1 MSLLKW
7 FSVFFFCS
15 LGLNAQDLEPKI
27 AQDSVVQRMAEQR
40 ILINRENYNKL
51 YFTIQLYNGGYKQAK
66 EIQKQATELFPD
78 LPLYF
83 TFETPNYKVQLGRF
97 KFKSKATQELER
109 IKKKFAES
117 FLIQQQ

>member
-1 MSLLKW
+1 MSLLKC